1 MIRSLFT
8 SADEKRS
15 TIGGDDDH
23 SRVLVGKMAD
33 QGVGP
38 RDDSHGQAVGRFMED
53 DDAWHLC
60 QASANPHLLLIAA
73 RQCHYALTFF
83 GQRNG
88 VVGPVPRL
96 RFSGHMIGKWLGCR
110 YISVGR
116 CKRAFRWSRWWD
128 CWDARSPFLPR
139 AILVA
144 AAS

>member
-60 QASANPHLLLIAA
+60 QASANPHLLPIAA
-73 RQCHYALTFF
+73 RQCHYALTSFRAAEWCCRSSASTKILRPHDREVA
-83 GQRNG
+83 GLSLYQR
-88 VVGPVPRL
+88 R
-96 RFSGHMIGKWLGCR
+96 
-110 YISVGR
+110 SV
-116 CKRAFRWSRWWD
+116 
-128 CWDARSPFLPR
+128 
-139 AILVA
+139 
-144 AAS
+144 